1 MGPEHGLGGAAALP
15 PTRTIEE
22 STVPFEAPTE
32 PVARRAVGGRYQL
45 LAQIGVGGHGEVWS
59 AHDALSGA
67 EVAVK
72 LMKSAARSAYSPR
85 VRGEIAALR
94 LLHVPGVVRLL
105 DEGVEDDKVFV
116 VMERVHGTA
125 FPGRETP
132 CSWGQIAET
141 TVGLLETLGRIHAA
155 GVVHR
160 DLKPANVLVD
170 ASGRPTVLDF
180 GVARAPIETG
190 SETPGELVG
199 TPAYLAPEQ
208 VAREPIGP
216 GTDLYAVGVMLFE
229 ALSGHTP
236 FESEALTA
244 MVYARVFRDAEPL
257 RARCPTAPRVACDT
271 VDALLRRRP
280 EERPRSAAD
289 VIRMLRGHRVAHEVS
304 GLVRVAPPRLGGDAP
319 VQAVVDAARARA
331 SIDVVGP
338 TGSGRTRALG
348 EAMITLESSGVHCVR
363 ASRGAAPFASLER
376 CLGGLDEL
384 HASGLDDVVRAV
396 DERLAALLA
405 GAAALFV
412 DDAEE
417 VDAWSAAAI
426 ERALPLGAVT
436 RALRAPAAR
445 RAGRSVTLG
454 ALSCDDLA
462 ELFHGPERVFHLPS
476 DAARALWTR
485 TGGLA
490 ARVSAEVAAWVRAG
504 VARWEGSR
512 LKVDRRSLDGLAL
525 GGIGPRVT
533 ALRASGLSLTPR
545 PSLDLAGDLAEMLE
559 WVLLA
564 SPTAT
569 ATLLSRAT
577 GLASWRVEAALVKLE
592 SLGRVRRT
600 EAATWE
606 PSGPAALEAVW
617 TPQRR
622 RSAHAA
628 LAETFEPGTEGR
640 LSHLV
645 AAACL
650 GESSHDRA
658 DDAFARELSL
668 EAVAL
673 ARRRAREGSLG
684 PATAALAEALMA
696 ARRLGLATDAPE
708 HHALLATWIEVALA
722 EGTPYALDRAHYE
735 ICRSA
740 ERTDALEHLAA
751 LVRAALAARSGGDR
765 GLALADAVEPF
776 EDLGLELCRQ
786 SVRVLAAR
794 RASIEREESVV
805 EALRPWAEAQ
815 TDPRARAYLIDW
827 LGRLRYRQSR
837 FEEAAATLD
846 AGARP
851 EASALH
857 RMGAL
862 AGGAS
867 AWLEAL
873 RPDLAMA
880 RAQALRD
887 EAARCRHVYF
897 EAWAEHL
904 LRASAYRAGVAM
916 PPSADQVELLAMV
929 GVKDLEALAS
939 LDEAAN
945 AWRTGDMD
953 LTRAFATRS
962 FTIWAASGWAPGACI
977 ARALAVAAGATIDRD
992 DLEALVA
999 WTLDCGLPRLGAQI
1013 VGLLSKAGVGDRAAL
1028 REAARIFASAT
1039 PVAQRDT
1046 RLEVLSIAEALACC
1060 EP

>member
-1 MGPEHGLGGAAALP
+1 MLP

-22 STVPFEAPTE
+22 CTEPVDAPTE
-32 PVARRAVGGRYQL
+32 PVALRTIGGRYEL
-45 LAQIGVGGHGEVWS
+45 LSQIGVGGHGEVWS
-59 AHDALSGA
+59 AHDALTGA

-72 LMKSAARSAYSPR
+72 LLKGVSPSAYSPR
-85 VRGEIAALR
+85 VRREIAALR

-105 DEGVEDDKVFV
+105 DEGAEGDKVFV
-116 VMERVHGTA
+116 VMERLHGES
-125 FPGRETP
+125 FPGRPTP
-132 CSWGQIAET
+132 CAWDDIAET
-141 TVGLLETLGRIHAA
+141 TVALLETLGRIHAA

-180 GVARAPIETG
+180 GVAWAPFETVSDG
-190 SETPGELVG
+190 PREVVG

-208 VAREPIGP
+208 VASEPIGP

-257 RARCPTAPRVACDT
+257 RTRCPTAPRVACET
-271 VDALLRRRP
+271 VDALLRRRL

-304 GLVRVAPPRLGGDAP
+304 GLVRIAPPRLGGDAT
-319 VQAVVDAARARA
+319 VRAVVDAARARA

-338 TGSGRTRALG
+338 AGSGRTRALG
-348 EAMITLESSGVHCVR
+348 EAMSALESAGIQCVR
-363 ASRGAAPFASLER
+363 AGRGSTPFASLER
-376 CLGGLDEL
+376 CLGGLDAL
-384 HASGLDDVVRAV
+384 HASGLDEVLRAV
-396 DERLAALLA
+396 DERLAALLS

-417 VDAWSAAAI
+417 VDAWSSAAI
-426 ERALPLGAVT
+426 ERALPHGAVV
-436 RALRAPAAR
+436 RALRARSQHPAAR
-445 RAGRSVTLG
+445 VETLG
-454 ALSCDDLA
+454 ALTRDDLA
-462 ELFHGPERVFHLPS
+462 ALFHGPERVFHLPS

-504 VARWEGSR
+504 VARWEGSQ
-512 LKVDRRSLDGLAL
+512 LKIDRRSLDALAL

-533 ALRASGLSLTPR
+533 ALRASGLSVSPR

-569 ATLLSRAT
+569 ASLLARVT
-577 GLASWRVEAALVKLE
+577 GLASWRVEASLVKLE
-592 SLGRVRRT
+592 AMGRARRS
-600 EAATWE
+600 EVGTWE
-606 PSGPAALEAVW
+606 PSGPAATESLW
-617 TPQRR
+617 TPQQR

-650 GESSHDRA
+650 GETSHDGA
-658 DDAFARELSL
+658 DEGFARALAL

-673 ARRRAREGSLG
+673 AKRRAREGSLG
-684 PATAALAEALMA
+684 PATAALAEGLMA

-708 HHALLATWIEVALA
+708 HRALLATWVEVALA

-735 ICRSA
+735 LCRSA
-740 ERTDALEHLAA
+740 ERTDSLEHLAS
-751 LVRAALAARSGGDR
+751 LVRAALAARSGGER
-765 GLALADAVEPF
+765 GLELADAVEPF
-776 EDLGLELCRQ
+776 EDLGLELCRHG
-786 SVRVLAAR
+786 VRVLAAR
-794 RASIEREESVV
+794 RASIEREEAVV
-805 EALRPWAEAQ
+805 EALRPWAGSL
-815 TDPRARAYLIDW
+815 TDPRAHASLIDW

-837 FEEAAATLD
+837 FEEAAVILD
-846 AGARP
+846 AGVRP
-851 EASALH
+851 EAPALQ
-857 RMGAL
+857 RMAAL

-880 RAQALRD
+880 RAQSLRD

-904 LRASAYRAGVAM
+904 IRASAYRAGVAM
-916 PPSADQVELLAMV
+916 RPSIDQVELLAMV
-929 GVKDLEALAS
+929 GVKDLEALAA

-945 AWRTGDMD
+945 AWRSGDME
-953 LTRAFATRS
+953 LTRSIATRAC
-962 FTIWAASGWAPGACI
+962 TIWAASGWAPGAGI
-977 ARALAVAAGATIDRD
+977 SRALAVAAGAEVDRE
-992 DLEALVA
+992 DLEALIA
-999 WTLDCGLPRLGAQI
+999 WALGCELPRLGVQ
-1013 VGLLSKAGVGDRAAL
+1013 VLGLLARAGLGDRAAM
-1028 REAARIFASAT
+1028 RDAARAFASTIPLAERAT
-1039 PVAQRDT
+1039 P
-1046 RLEVLSIAEALACC
+1046 LEVLSIAEALAYC
-1060 EP
+1060 EG